1 MSAERV
7 AFLEQQLALA
17 VAHLRE
23 KDATEE
29 ACAVKFEALYA
40 ERYATL
46 QKAHE
51 QVKQQYKAAEK
62 AMGEYARRYALIRQH
77 MVRVKALDVLAN
89 GNLLD
94 HMLDKITSSVNK
106 GPLQCQNG

>member
-1 MSAERV
+1 MSAERI

-29 ACAVKFEALYA
+29 ACARKFEALYA
-40 ERYATL
+40 ERFATL
-46 QKAHE
+46 QKEH
-51 QVKQQYKAAEK
+51 KQAQQHYKDAEK

-77 MVRVKALDVLAN
+77 MVRVRTLDILAR
-89 GNLLD
+89 GDYLDHLLD
-94 HMLDKITSSVNK
+94 KVSK
-106 GPLQCQNG
+106 EGQRAA